1 MNIRLFR
8 KGDLILIVCVVIIA
22 ALTLAWNTYSSSN
35 SSNALTAVIT
45 QDGKVLKSINLNTI
59 HSPVYVNINNHGIK
73 QVIVAEKRKIRFS
86 ESDCRDKI
94 CVKTGWLTKTGD
106 KAVCLP
112 SATII
117 TVIGEHKDIDSITY

>member
-1 MNIRLFR
+1 MNIRLFK
-8 KGDLILIVCVVIIA
+8 KGDLILIVCIVIIA
-22 ALTLAWNTYSSSN
+22 ALTLAWNTYSSS
-35 SSNALTAVIT
+35 SSDTLTAVIT
-45 QDGKVLKSINLNTI
+45 QDGKVIKSINLNTVN
-59 HSPVYVNINNHGIK
+59 SPFYVNINNHGIK

-94 CVKTGWLTKTGD
+94 CVKTGWLTKAGD

-117 TVIGEHKDIDSITY
+117 TIVGDHKDIDSITY